1 MRFQV
6 RQNMQPV
13 LSAGKMLVT
22 QDAFG
27 FAFNWLKKSVFARI
41 VEQNKKKLLN
51 DGFVVSALR
60 I

>member
-27 FAFNWLKKSVFARI
+27 FAFNWLKKVCSLG
-41 VEQNKKKLLN
+41 LLN
-51 DGFVVSALR
+51 R
-60 I
+60 IRRNC